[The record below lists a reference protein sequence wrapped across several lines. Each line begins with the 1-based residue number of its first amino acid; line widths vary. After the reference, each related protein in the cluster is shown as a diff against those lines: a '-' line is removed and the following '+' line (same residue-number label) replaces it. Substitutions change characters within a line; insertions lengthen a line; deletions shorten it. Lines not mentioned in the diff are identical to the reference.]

1 MRLARSITNR
11 RLTGDVIKKKH
22 ERLQQQG
29 PSSNVVRDV
38 LTIASN
44 CQFKM

>member
-1 MRLARSITNR
+1 MRLVRSITNR
-11 RLTGDVIKKKH
+11 RLTGDVIKKN

-29 PSSNVVRDV
+29 ASSNVVRDV
-38 LTIASN
+38 LTTASN